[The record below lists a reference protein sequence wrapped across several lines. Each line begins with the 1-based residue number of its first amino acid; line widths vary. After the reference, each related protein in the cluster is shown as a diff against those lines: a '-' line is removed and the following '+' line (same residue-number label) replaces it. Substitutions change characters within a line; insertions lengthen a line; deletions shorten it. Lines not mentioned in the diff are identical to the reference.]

1 MDIILIIILASILIA
16 TLSILYLNIK
26 SNIKKEDENKADEI
40 ANLNAEIIKLKDSLN
55 TTINTSLSSM
65 SSSFNNLSTGVTKDM
80 TAALT
85 KVDEKVAAFN
95 SQVENLNE
103 SQKGINKIL
112 AGVKKYGTLAE
123 FSLGSLIKD
132 LLPSSQYLSNVKMK
146 EETSENVEFAIKL
159 QEGVLVPVD
168 SHFPVERFKAIQDAH
183 QEDDKK
189 AIADARTKLAKAFK
203 EKAKSI
209 NEKYIVPPKTTDFAI
224 VYAPTESLFLELA
237 NYQDP
242 NTKELLSQE
251 LMKKYKVTVMGP
263 NNLSGYLQ
271 SLHMGF
277 QTLKVQKHAT
287 EIYDHLKTISTRF
300 TKHFDG
306 IVNLRKK
313 LEEAMTAV
321 DKFGTDAR
329 SIKRTLENKKDPEQI
344 EKAIETYKNLYNAT
358 DITEIGEMIDQG
370 VRFCFVNLPNSQI
383 ELIEPLGDG
392 SPIQNFLDKNPKGGQ
407 HHICFEVKDIHE
419 AKIEMEEKGATVLNE
434 PRIGAHGTPIIF
446 IHPKD
451 SDGVLIELMETPK
464 S

>member
-1 MDIILIIILASILIA
+1 MDTILIIILALILIA
-16 TLSILYLNIK
+16 TLAILYLNLK
-26 SNIKKEDENKADEI
+26 SNIKKEDENQESEEI
-40 ANLNAEIIKLKDSLN
+40 ANLNAEIVKLKDSLN

-300 TKHFDG
+300 TKHFD
-306 IVNLRKK
+306 L
-313 LEEAMTAV
+313 
-321 DKFGTDAR
+321 
-329 SIKRTLENKKDPEQI
+329 S
-344 EKAIETYKNLYNAT
+344 
-358 DITEIGEMIDQG
+358 
-370 VRFCFVNLPNSQI
+370 
-383 ELIEPLGDG
+383 LIHISEPTRR
-392 SPIQNFLDKNPKGGQ
+392 
-407 HHICFEVKDIHE
+407 
-419 AKIEMEEKGATVLNE
+419 M
-434 PRIGAHGTPIIF
+434 
-446 IHPKD
+446 
-451 SDGVLIELMETPK
+451 
-464 S
+464 

>member
-1 MDIILIIILASILIA
+1 MDTILIIILALILIA
-16 TLSILYLNIK
+16 TSAILYLNIK
-26 SNIKKEDENKADEI
+26 SNVIKEDTNKEADEI
-40 ANLNAEIIKLKDSLN
+40 ANLNAEIVKLKDSLN
-55 TTINTSLSSM
+55 TTINSSLNSM
-65 SSSFNNLSTGVTKDM
+65 STSFNNLSTGVTKDM

-132 LLPSSQYLSNVKMK
+132 LLPSSQYFSNVKMK

-203 EKAKSI
+203 EKAKSVK
-209 NEKYIVPPKTTDFAI
+209 EKYIVPPKTTDFAI
-224 VYAPTESLFLELA
+224 VYAPTESLFLEIA

-329 SIKRTLENKKDPEQI
+329 SIKRTLENIKDPEQI
-344 EKAIETYKNLYNAT
+344 EKAIETENVKKFEDIPRQAKN
-358 DITEIGEMIDQG
+358 
-370 VRFCFVNLPNSQI
+370 
-383 ELIEPLGDG
+383 
-392 SPIQNFLDKNPKGGQ
+392 
-407 HHICFEVKDIHE
+407 
-419 AKIEMEEKGATVLNE
+419 
-434 PRIGAHGTPIIF
+434 
-446 IHPKD
+446 
-451 SDGVLIELMETPK
+451 
-464 S
+464 

>member
-1 MDIILIIILASILIA
+1 MDTILIIILALILIA
-16 TLSILYLNIK
+16 TSAILYLNIK
-26 SNIKKEDENKADEI
+26 SNIKKEDENQESEEI
-40 ANLNAEIIKLKDSLN
+40 ANLNAEIVKLKDSLN
-55 TTINTSLSSM
+55 TTINNSLSSM

-132 LLPSSQYLSNVKMK
+132 LLPSSQYFSNVKMK
-146 EETSENVEFAIKL
+146 EETGENVEFAIKL

-203 EKAKSI
+203 EKAKSV

-242 NTKELLSQE
+242 TTKELLTQE
-251 LMKKYKVTVMGP
+251 LMKKYKVTIMGP

-306 IVNLRKK
+306 IINLRKK

-329 SIKRTLENKKDPEQI
+329 SIKRTLENIKDPEQI
-344 EKAIETYKNLYNAT
+344 EKAIETENVEKFEDIPRQAKN
-358 DITEIGEMIDQG
+358 
-370 VRFCFVNLPNSQI
+370 
-383 ELIEPLGDG
+383 
-392 SPIQNFLDKNPKGGQ
+392 
-407 HHICFEVKDIHE
+407 
-419 AKIEMEEKGATVLNE
+419 
-434 PRIGAHGTPIIF
+434 
-446 IHPKD
+446 
-451 SDGVLIELMETPK
+451 
-464 S
+464 